1 MSCNIKD
8 ESVLSNSTDQIALP
22 EFNSGAMENWGLIT
36 YRESSLL
43 YNKETSSNSEKQ
55 RVCAVIAHEIA
66 HQVSGN
72 NEFIAH
78 QAIVLSTTLSF
89 IR

>member
-1 MSCNIKD
+1 MSYK
-8 ESVLSNSTDQIALP
+8 TADQIALP

-43 YNKETSSNSEKQ
+43 FNEVTSSKNEKQ

-66 HQVSGN
+66 HQVRGCL
-72 NEFIAH
+72 FVAR
-78 QAIVLSTTLSF
+78 IV
-89 IR
+89 IENVKH

>member
-66 HQVSGN
+66 HQVSGDN
-72 NEFIAH
+72 SIAH